1 MTYDLHPI
9 FVHFPIA
16 LLFIYSILKIAPLEK
31 FLPKINWAHI
41 RQALLVF
48 GFLGALVALAS
59 GETAEHLNKP
69 VRAVVEMHSFFA
81 ALATWLYGLLLG
93 GEFLPVINPLIAT
106 KITSLKF
113 ILPLTLILEKI
124 LSNKWVAG
132 ILAVLALV
140 AILVTGLL
148 GGVMVYGTSAD
159 PLAPI
164 VLNLLGINF

>member
-16 LLFIYSILKIAPLEK
+16 LLFIYSLLKIAPLEK
-31 FLPKINWAHI
+31 FLPKISWAHI

-48 GFLGALVALAS
+48 GFLGALAALTT
-59 GETAEHLNKP
+59 GEIAEELNNP
-69 VRAVVEMHSFFA
+69 VHDVVEMHSFFA
-81 ALATWLYGLLLG
+81 ALSIWLYGLLLG
-93 GEFLPVINPLIAT
+93 SEFLPIINPMLT
-106 KITSLKF
+106 KVNALKF
-113 ILPLTLILEKI
+113 VLPVTLTVEKI
-124 LSNKWVAG
+124 LSNKWLAG
-132 ILAVLALV
+132 ILAIAALL

-164 VLNLLGINF
+164 VLYLLGINF

>member
-16 LLFIYSILKIAPLEK
+16 LLFIYSLLKIAPLVK
-31 FLPKINWAHI
+31 FLTKISWAHI

-48 GFLGALVALAS
+48 GFLGALAALTT
-59 GETAEHLNKP
+59 GEIAEELNNP
-69 VRAVVEMHSFFA
+69 VHDVVEMHSFFA
-81 ALATWLYGLLLG
+81 ALSTWLYGLLLG
-93 GEFLPVINPLIAT
+93 SEFLPIINPMLT
-106 KITSLKF
+106 KVNALKF
-113 ILPLTLILEKI
+113 VLPVTLTVEKI
-124 LSNKWVAG
+124 LSNKWLAG
-132 ILAVLALV
+132 ILAIAALL
-140 AILVTGLL
+140 AILLTGLL